1 VPIAVGSPVLVEGVS
16 DAGTLL
22 AVDEKGMA
30 EVAAGALRL
39 RVPMSSLREAATH
52 DEPVRTARATVAG
65 SATSVPLQL
74 DLRGARAE
82 EALAVLDRYLND
94 AAVAGIERL
103 RIVHGKGTG
112 ALRTAVREMLATH
125 PLVREQAPAGPSE
138 GGDGA
143 TIVRL

>member
-1 VPIAVGSPVLVEGVS
+1 MLVEGV
-16 DAGTLL
+16 AEPGTLL
-22 AVDEKGMA
+22 AIDDRGLA
-30 EVAAGALRL
+30 DVAAGALRL
-39 RVPMSSLREAATH
+39 RVPASQLRPAPGGREQSSPIRSER
-52 DEPVRTARATVAG
+52 PVVHG
-65 SATSVPLQL
+65 SAPSVPLQL

-94 AAVAGIERL
+94 AAVAGVERL

-112 ALRTAVREMLATH
+112 ALRTAIRAALAQH
-125 PLVREQAPAGPSE
+125 PLVRAHEPAGQSE

>member
-1 VPIAVGSPVLVEGVS
+1 MSVDDRGV
-16 DAGTLL
+16 
-22 AVDEKGMA
+22 A

-39 RVPMSSLREAATH
+39 RVPVSELREALATGP
-52 DEPVRTARATVAG
+52 EPIRATRPAVTG
-65 SATSVPLQL
+65 SASQVPLQL

-94 AAVAGIERL
+94 AAVAGYERV

-112 ALRTAVREMLATH
+112 ALRLAVRTALADH
-125 PLVREQAPAGPSE
+125 PLVRQVETAGRSE

-143 TIVRL
+143 TIVTL

>member
-1 VPIAVGSPVLVEGVS
+1 
-16 DAGTLL
+16 
-22 AVDEKGMA
+22 M
-30 EVAAGALRL
+30 
-39 RVPMSSLREAATH
+39 
-52 DEPVRTARATVAG
+52 
-65 SATSVPLQL
+65 PLQL

-94 AAVAGIERL
+94 AAVAGIDRL

-112 ALRTAVREMLATH
+112 ALRTAVREMLGSH
-125 PLVREQAPAGPSE
+125 PLVREYTAAGQNE

>member
-1 VPIAVGSPVLVEGVS
+1 VPIAIGSPVHVEGVS
-16 DAGTLL
+16 EPGTLL
-22 AVDEKGMA
+22 AIDDRGLA
-30 EVAAGALRL
+30 DVAAGALRL
-39 RVPMSSLREAATH
+39 RVPAASLRPAQAVE
-52 DEPVRTARATVAG
+52 ETARSTRPVVVG
-65 SATSVPLQL
+65 SAPAVSLQL

-94 AAVAGIERL
+94 AAVAGVDRL

-112 ALRTAVREMLATH
+112 ALRTAVRELLSRH
-125 PLVREQAPAGPSE
+125 PLVRSHEPAGAAE